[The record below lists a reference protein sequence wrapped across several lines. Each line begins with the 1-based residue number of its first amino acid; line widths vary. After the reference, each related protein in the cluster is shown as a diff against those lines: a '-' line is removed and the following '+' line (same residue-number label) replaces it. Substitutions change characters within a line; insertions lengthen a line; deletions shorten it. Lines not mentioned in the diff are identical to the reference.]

1 VQPGP
6 AVAAAC
12 GAIAIWSLNA
22 AAGGA
27 ALDHLSVL
35 QVLALQFGGAFLVLA
50 AARALRRDT
59 PAKRGGIGGRA
70 IAIGVVGLTGTIC
83 LQYLAFASAPL
94 VAANA
99 IAYAWPLLA
108 AAWAAIAPGARG
120 SRASLGF
127 AVVGFGGVVLL
138 FAARGGGGLSGSAP
152 MLGYVAALGS
162 AFAMACYTLMAGRS
176 GARTSDLLLIG
187 TGVGAL
193 GTIPAALLEGAPW
206 SPAWAVALGLGIGVA
221 MLAAGYGLWT
231 RAMAHPAGARLAPA
245 AYATP
250 LLSTG
255 LLLATGQR
263 LSPLG
268 LLGCGLIV
276 LCATG
281 VVLDALPRRDRRA
294 RRASAQA
301 GPACRSGPRRAHLL
315 ETER

>member
-1 VQPGP
+1 LRIYVDTSRARTRRWCSTARCGNR
-6 AVAAAC
+6 ARVAA
-12 GAIAIWSLNA
+12 
-22 AAGGA
+22 
-27 ALDHLSVL
+27 
-35 QVLALQFGGAFLVLA
+35 QLVLA

-138 FAARGGGGLSGSAP
+138 FAARGGGGLSGTAP

-206 SPAWAVALGLGIGVA
+206 SPAWAVAWR
-221 MLAAGYGLWT
+221 AAAWRRRQERDGHRPG
-231 RAMAHPAGARLAPA
+231 HCVKVPH
-245 AYATP
+245 AT
-250 LLSTG
+250 
-255 LLLATGQR
+255 A
-263 LSPLG
+263 
-268 LLGCGLIV
+268 
-276 LCATG
+276 
-281 VVLDALPRRDRRA
+281 
-294 RRASAQA
+294 
-301 GPACRSGPRRAHLL
+301 
-315 ETER
+315 